1 MRDYH
6 GINYHR
12 IICGDI
18 CGDGIVLK
26 IGHKT
31 IGVIILL

>member
-1 MRDYH
+1 MWDYH

-12 IICGDI
+12 ICGDI

-26 IGHKT
+26 IGQT